1 MMKPKAENDHS
12 TGMLEYL
19 EDVIGTV
26 RYKVSFYLLQNLL
39 IFLPP
44 TGIKIIYLLLL
55 YINNCVQYNQVLH
68 T

>member
-1 MMKPKAENDHS
+1 MMKPKSENDHS

-26 RYKVSFYLLQNLL
+26 RYKVRFYL
-39 IFLPP
+39 IF
-44 TGIKIIYLLLL
+44 GCL
-55 YINNCVQYNQVLH
+55 YIKTYILIIKNVLYYKINNGLSLM